1 MKANTNTSATPL
13 KNAAS
18 ITSQPTQILAQPN
31 NGSNVYSI
39 LQPQQIQLEGQ
50 DFQGLF
56 QNGQPIQI
64 QTAAGPQLISPSQ
77 IVRPAVSGAQGQQ
90 QQVYI
95 QNIGGMINGQQLAMR
110 QGNVVQAIQLPT
122 MQPSIP
128 VQAMQNQNGQ
138 TILQTIQI
146 PIQALNGLQQ
156 QQLAGQVMPQLQPVS
171 LCYPF

>member
-1 MKANTNTSATPL
+1 M
-13 KNAAS
+13 
-18 ITSQPTQILAQPN
+18 
-31 NGSNVYSI
+31 YSI

-50 DFQGLF
+50 DFQGLL

-64 QTAAGPQLISPSQ
+64 ATAAGPQLISPSQ
-77 IVRPAVSGAQGQQ
+77 IVRPAVSCTMPGQQ
-90 QQVYI
+90 PQQVYI

-110 QGNVVQAIQLPT
+110 QGNVVQAIQLPA

-171 LCYPF
+171 LFAPLKCKQN

>member
-1 MKANTNTSATPL
+1 MP
-13 KNAAS
+13 
-18 ITSQPTQILAQPN
+18 
-31 NGSNVYSI
+31 
-39 LQPQQIQLEGQ
+39 
-50 DFQGLF
+50 
-56 QNGQPIQI
+56 
-64 QTAAGPQLISPSQ
+64 
-77 IVRPAVSGAQGQQ
+77 GQQ
-90 QQVYI
+90 PQQVYI

-110 QGNVVQAIQLPT
+110 QGNVVQAIQLPA

-171 LCYPF
+171 LFAPLKCKQN